1 MSQKK
6 GGNKTTEKQ
15 RRRSRKESDGA
26 ADMPGSLEIVA
37 PSTSD
42 VEFKFDWSVAEFI
55 KQVNSLSKTF

>member
-6 GGNKTTEKQ
+6 GGGKSTEKQ
-15 RRRSRKESDGA
+15 RKKTRKESDGREN
-26 ADMPGSLEIVA
+26 MPGSLEIVA

-55 KQVNSLSKTF
+55 KQVNSYSEI